1 MASNIPIAQAGNSA
15 TNVAVRLPAVGNDLQ
30 NEKAWKEALDLCS
43 KSTNLSWAKDL
54 FRSTSPND
62 IRKYLEDVQQQQR
75 KSKLSKTMRGIGTC
89 IDALVRHEKAME
101 MFAQAGGMPGCVAW
115 GSIRLVLGVCVSPT
129 FHTINNITPILFTF
143 NTFFSNYSF
152 SDNFHS

>member
-1 MASNIPIAQAGNSA
+1 MARNIPIAQAGTPA
-15 TNVAVRLPAVGNDLQ
+15 TNATVSLPVIGNDLQ

-43 KSTNLSWAKDL
+43 KNSNSSRAKDV
-54 FRSTSPND
+54 FRSTNPKD
-62 IRKYLEDVQQQQR
+62 IRKYLEDVHQQQK

-115 GSIRLVLGVCVSPT
+115 GSIRLVLGVCLHRLSTQSIAFPA
-129 FHTINNITPILFTF
+129 ILLTF
-143 NTFFSNYSF
+143 NLFQQLLVF
-152 SDNFHS
+152 